1 MALPLSPS
9 LRTLRIKVFDIS
21 ILPDITKKMNNSKT
35 KFIKSTFYLKLQCRQ
50 FSIIT
55 NRKIKS

>member
-35 KFIKSTFYLKLQCRQ
+35 KFIKSTFYLKL
-50 FSIIT
+50 
-55 NRKIKS
+55 